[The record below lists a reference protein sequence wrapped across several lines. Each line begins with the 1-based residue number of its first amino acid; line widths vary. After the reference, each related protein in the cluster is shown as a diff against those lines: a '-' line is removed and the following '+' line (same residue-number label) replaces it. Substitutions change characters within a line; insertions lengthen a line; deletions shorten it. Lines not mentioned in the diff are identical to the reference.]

1 MEIASDVISPS
12 YRFIFITLC
21 QSPLSLP
28 LFQPHAFTVALT
40 PSGFL
45 LFIFCFSFFF
55 TSSLPL
61 SGVLLPSP
69 PKRRKIDGTTN
80 WFCQSCRGD
89 SHVDGLCRLKRKG
102 AAQQRWKN
110 VETTKHGPRRP
121 ERFVTGIQRSGRAT
135 FITVACFFLVGSF
148 VRFPF
153 FFPFSSAFF
162 PSFYHRF
169 FCPFQ

>member
-12 YRFIFITLC
+12 YRFIFIILC
-21 QSPLSLP
+21 QSP
-28 LFQPHAFTVALT
+28 T
-40 PSGFL
+40 PFSAACFYSRFSAVRFSPFYFL
-45 LFIFCFSFFF
+45 FSFFYQLT
-55 TSSLPL
+55 TSFRSIVAL
-61 SGVLLPSP
+61 P

-121 ERFVTGIQRSGRAT
+121 ERFVTGIQRSERAT

-148 VRFPF
+148 VRFSIFFLSLLPF
-153 FFPFSSAFF
+153 FL
-162 PSFYHRF
+162 SFYHRF